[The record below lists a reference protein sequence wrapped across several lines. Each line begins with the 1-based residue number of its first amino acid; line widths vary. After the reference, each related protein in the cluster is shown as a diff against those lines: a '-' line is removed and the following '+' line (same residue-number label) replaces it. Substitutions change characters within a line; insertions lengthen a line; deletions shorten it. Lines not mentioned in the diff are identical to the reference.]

1 MNASSTEKAEKTEK
15 VRLEKL
21 NLKEN
26 QPQQVP
32 DIRTIMERIREQIKS
47 DVSNPKAGGRA
58 FIPTKP
64 LDASGSRRAGE
75 LLHSDE
81 LRFLNANYQYARLN
95 SDTIKSHRPG
105 LIGKVIVKVKRKFL
119 QLIWDGLLKEYFTNE
134 RDYQAHLVR
143 FLNDIAKYTDAR
155 DAQNFWELVRKID
168 VDTTKALERIERI
181 ADQQSGDIRR
191 AERELIESVDGL
203 RRDLSGQL
211 ATIQSAFLQQR
222 AQIETVESVASGAEK
237 ILAKLA
243 VANVA
248 QLPTAR
254 EASPLSENRAGYS
267 YLLLENRFRGSE
279 EEISRRVEPYAD
291 IFAGAHKPVVEIGGG
306 RGELQRIFKARA
318 IESYMV
324 DVDAAMVEAASASG
338 VRALLGDGIAHLR
351 SLEDR
356 SVAGVI
362 ALQVVE
368 HLTRAQLEELMA
380 LSQQKVVAGG
390 HVIFETINPQSVLAL
405 SSNYFR
411 DPTHIF
417 PMHPDTLKYM
427 MELAGFASAEV
438 RYLSPVSAEAQL
450 REIPVSEYMPPQ
462 WAYSVELLNHNVK
475 QLNTFLYGHQEFC
488 IIGRVG

>member
-1 MNASSTEKAEKTEK
+1 MNAVSADRSEKA
-15 VRLEKL
+15 RSEKL
-21 NLKEN
+21 SLE
-26 QPQQVP
+26 QSQQQVP
-32 DIRTIMERIREQIKS
+32 DIRAVMERIRAQIKS
-47 DVSNPKAGGRA
+47 DISNPKVGTRA

-64 LDASGSRRAGE
+64 LDENGSRRAGE
-75 LLHSDE
+75 LLHSEE

-105 LIGKVIVKVKRKFL
+105 FIGKAIVKVKRKFL

-181 ADQQSGDIRR
+181 ADEQSGDIRR
-191 AERELIESVDGL
+191 VERELIENVDSL

-211 ATIQSAFLQQR
+211 TAIQGAFAQQR

-237 ILAKLA
+237 IIAKLA

-248 QLPTAR
+248 HLPAAA
-254 EASPLSENRAGYS
+254 EASSLSENRAGYS

-279 EEISRRVEPYAD
+279 EEISRRVEPYAEV
-291 IFAGAHKPVVEIGGG
+291 FSGVNKSVLEIGGG
-306 RGELQRIFKARA
+306 RGELQRIFKARG
-318 IESYMV
+318 IDSYMV

-338 VRALLGDGIAHLR
+338 VRAQLGDGIAHLR
-351 SLEDR
+351 SLEDH
-356 SVAGVI
+356 SIAGVI

-368 HLTRAQLEELMA
+368 HLTRAQLEELMD
-380 LSQQKVVAGG
+380 LSRRKVVAGG

-438 RYLSPVSAEAQL
+438 RYLSPVAAEAQL
-450 REIPVSEYMPPQ
+450 REVPISEYMSPQ

-475 QLNTFLYGHQEFC
+475 QLNSLLYGYQEFC